1 MGARR
6 FCGETVSDGARKCQK
21 CGEPQGWGVWPMGML
36 LRYVPLASVAVA
48 GISLTFACLESQAAR
63 RAKAGEEQAVAR
75 QVVAEDAV
83 MELAREL
90 PARTRDRVLGRL
102 ELAPDTTLQQ
112 LEKQAREDPEDVS
125 IQRKAVLSRALREPN
140 QVGGVRRRRE
150 P

>member
-1 MGARR
+1 MGACK

-63 RAKAGEEQAVAR
+63 RAEAGEEQAVM
-75 QVVAEDAV
+75 QKVVAEEAV

-90 PARTRDRVLGRL
+90 PGPTRDRVLERL
-102 ELAPDTTLQQ
+102 ELAPGTTVEQ
-112 LEKQAREDPEDVS
+112 LEKQTREDPEDVTL
-125 IQRKAVLSRALREPN
+125 QRKAVLFRALREPDE
-140 QVGGVRRRRE
+140 VGSFRRRPE